1 MGNMYWFKFQ
11 TMLNSLLVNK
21 FEFQQFL
28 KIKFWKSEKHAKVS

>member
-1 MGNMYWFKFQ
+1 MGNMYWLKFQ
-11 TMLNSLLVNK
+11 TMLNSLLNK